1 MKSDSLSKIDVL
13 CQQLAD
19 PEADYRA
26 LPFWSW
32 NDKLDPDE
40 LRRQIHL
47 MKQSGCGR
55 LLYAR
60 PQRFENRIS
69 LPRTGSTASAP
80 ASTPVMPRACSRGL

>member
-40 LRRQIHL
+40 LCRQIHL
-47 MKQSGCGR
+47 MKQSGVGG
-55 LLYAR
+55 YFMHAR
-60 PQRFENRIS
+60 SGLKTDYLSPDWFDCI
-69 LPRTGSTASAP
+69 RTGINA
-80 ASTPVMPRACSRGL
+80 VMPRPAAVGL